1 MESFHHHSSFL
12 KSQISF
18 LKSSEAFQDSTLVC
32 RNGVLWLNSLLTFL
46 LFQDDLENIEHMDE
60 DLTVFLPDIDVE
72 LIQEMLDKL
81 LKHNI
86 YKSASSQ
93 FSLIDPFQAVQSV
106 NKTIVRKRGLR
117 SYFVCKHCGK
127 GLKRT
132 KWEAAEH
139 EKMHCTDTGLVK
151 CLIAS
156 GSAGKCC
163 KEFKTKEQLQEHMAD
178 AHKTRYSMCDVC
190 NLTFK
195 SDCARQVHLDSAH
208 SNSNCILTS

>member
-1 MESFHHHSSFL
+1 MESLHHHSSFL

-72 LIQEMLDKL
+72 LIQEMLEKL
-81 LKHNI
+81 LKHSCKHEHNFN
-86 YKSASSQ
+86 KSVAAQ
-93 FSLIDPFQAVQSV
+93 FSLIDPFQAVQAV

-139 EKMHCTDTGLVK
+139 EKMHCADTGR
-151 CLIAS
+151 
-156 GSAGKCC
+156 
-163 KEFKTKEQLQEHMAD
+163 E
-178 AHKTRYSMCDVC
+178 
-190 NLTFK
+190 
-195 SDCARQVHLDSAH
+195 
-208 SNSNCILTS
+208 